1 MLLKNKNILITGAGK
16 GIGEQ
21 LVQSAIKNGAFVYA
35 VIKDKRDNRKFKNNK
50 NLKIYNGNVKN
61 INLFKKIFKD
71 SEKEKKKI
79 NGLINNAGVRFRKK
93 FLKIKSKELK
103 DVFETNFF
111 SIFSILQ
118 LTSEFWIKR
127 KIQGSVINLASIVGQ
142 SGFEDLSV
150 YAATKGA
157 VISLTKSFSVE
168 MAKYGIRANSI
179 SPGFTK
185 TSFYEKFKKKKK
197 LYNWTLSRIPMKR
210 WGTTDEISNLILFVI
225 SDKSKYLN
233 GENISIDG
241 GWINS

>member
-21 LVQSAIKNGAFVYA
+21 LVQRAIKNGAFVYA
-35 VIKDKRDNRKFKNNK
+35 VIKDKRDNRKFKKNK
-50 NLKIYNGNVKN
+50 NLKIYNGNVRN

-79 NGLINNAGVRFRKK
+79 NSLINNAGVRFRKK
-93 FLKIKSKELK
+93 FLKIKSKEIK

-142 SGFEDLSV
+142 IGFEDLSV

>member
-35 VIKDKRDNRKFKNNK
+35 VIKDKRDNRKFKENK
-50 NLKIYNGNVKN
+50 NIKIYNGNVKN
-61 INLFKKIFKD
+61 ENLFKKIFKD
-71 SEKEKKKI
+71 SEKEQKKI
-79 NGLINNAGVRFRKK
+79 NCLINNAGVRFRKK

-142 SGFEDLSV
+142 TGFEDLSV

>member
-35 VIKDKRDNRKFKNNK
+35 VIKDKRDNRKFKENK
-50 NLKIYNGNVKN
+50 NIKIYNGNVKN
-61 INLFKKIFKD
+61 ENLFKKIFKD
-71 SEKEKKKI
+71 SEKEQKKI
-79 NGLINNAGVRFRKK
+79 NCLINNAGVRFRKK
-93 FLKIKSKELK
+93 FLKIESKELK

-142 SGFEDLSV
+142 IGFEDLSV

>member
-35 VIKDKRDNRKFKNNK
+35 VIKDKRDNRKFKKNK
-50 NLKIYNGNVKN
+50 NLKIYNGNVRN

-71 SEKEKKKI
+71 SEIEKKKI

>member
-35 VIKDKRDNRKFKNNK
+35 VIKDKRDNRKFKENK

-61 INLFKKIFKD
+61 ENLFKKIFKD
-71 SEKEKKKI
+71 SEKEQKKI
-79 NGLINNAGVRFRKK
+79 NCLINNAGVRFRKK
-93 FLKIKSKELK
+93 FLKIESKELK

-142 SGFEDLSV
+142 TGFEDLSV

-210 WGTTDEISNLILFVI
+210 WGTTEEISNLILFVI